1 MLVLRRW
8 RLALLAVQEG
18 RVAPGMNLRLL
29 FIQWDYWVFAPSHIL
44 YLCGFRAFQGG
55 GFKLGS
61 DTVESV
67 QVLVDSVIQELTKLE
82 LFVSLRTQ
90 VGVPGGAQAKPEERH
105 FVLKM

>member
-18 RVAPGMNLRLL
+18 RVAPGMNLRLFFTMGL
-29 FIQWDYWVFAPSHIL
+29 MIFASSHISQS
-44 YLCGFRAFQGG
+44 CGFRAFQGG

-67 QVLVDSVIQELTKLE
+67 QVLVDFVIQELT
-82 LFVSLRTQ
+82 
-90 VGVPGGAQAKPEERH
+90 
-105 FVLKM
+105 